1 MSMSVTDQ
9 VNIVFDDLFQTY
21 KEAITTYNADI
32 ALSGLAYMAAMAVH
46 TLEHDAR
53 LVTFGP
59 NAPALAT
66 GVWTDSFSKFLL
78 ALREACAEAQARGI
92 N

>member
-1 MSMSVTDQ
+1 MNVTDQ
-9 VNIVFDDLFQTY
+9 INVVFDDLFQTY
-21 KEAITTYNADI
+21 KEAIATYNADV

-46 TLEHDAR
+46 SLEHDPR
-53 LVTFGP
+53 LMQFGP

-66 GVWTDSFSKFLL
+66 GVWTDAFSKFLL
-78 ALREACAEAQARGI
+78 ALREACAETRARGI